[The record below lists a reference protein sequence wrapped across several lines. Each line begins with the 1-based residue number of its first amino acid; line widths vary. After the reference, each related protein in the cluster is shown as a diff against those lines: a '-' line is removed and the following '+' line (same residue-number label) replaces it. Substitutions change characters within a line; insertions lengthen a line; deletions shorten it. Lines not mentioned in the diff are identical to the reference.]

1 MHLGNEMRSV
11 IQFINKSNSNR
22 ITEVLKKYLIIT
34 CVSLIDEVLTRL
46 ARRTI
51 EEKNIPSSTF
61 KGQISKQFSQ
71 NQGTVG
77 DIVVSSFNLSKPEEI
92 DSLFSC
98 ILRSDVRFRSL
109 DMSFLR
115 AVQKF
120 DWYDPFTEFRE
131 LRTKHLYKN
140 WKDFM
145 RILEIRNEILH
156 GMANVSLS
164 KTRIFSFCDNTL
176 SFLEAAIAV
185 CFMDDDTLRV
195 LKSHEQIKRVGWW

>member
-1 MHLGNEMRSV
+1 MKSV

-22 ITEVLKKYLIIT
+22 IIEVLKKYLIIT

-51 EEKNIPSSTF
+51 EEKNIRISAF
-61 KGQISKQFSQ
+61 KSQISKQFSQ

-77 DIVVSSFNLSKPEEI
+77 EIVAASFNLSKPEGI
-92 DSLFSC
+92 DSLFSS

-120 DWYDPFTEFRE
+120 DWYDPFREFRE

-145 RILEIRNEILH
+145 RLLEIRNETIH

-164 KTRIFSFCDNTL
+164 KTRVFSFCDNTL
-176 SFLEAAIAV
+176 SFLEAAIAI

-195 LKSHEQIKRVGWW
+195 LRSHEQIKRAGLW